1 VDTSGVPA
9 IRSFPLRENTK
20 LLDLGYEKAECE
32 AAVGGGSL
40 ARGVA
45 DWVVR
50 ISE

>member
-1 VDTSGVPA
+1 VDTPGISA
-9 IRSFPLRENTK
+9 ISSLLLHENAK
-20 LLDLGYEKAECE
+20 LLDLGHEEAKCE

-45 DWVVR
+45 DWVVC